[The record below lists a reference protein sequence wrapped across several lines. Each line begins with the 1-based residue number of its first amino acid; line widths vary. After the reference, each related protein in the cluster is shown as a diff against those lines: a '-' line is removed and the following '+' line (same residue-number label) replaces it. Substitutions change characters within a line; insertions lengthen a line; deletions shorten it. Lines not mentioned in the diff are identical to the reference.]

1 MSRPIIHIGYPKT
14 ATTWFQR
21 VFYPLLNDVF
31 NAERDLLSTQL
42 IFPDVFSY
50 SPENTAK
57 LFSEY
62 SRHRR
67 LVICEELL
75 LGGLDIGYG
84 SGEFIAQMANRLK
97 NTFPDAEI
105 VIFIRN
111 QHSVLESAYS
121 HYIKSGGTYS
131 VRKYL
136 GLEGRFKLK
145 FQNHHLFNPAFF
157 NYADVINL
165 YTQLFGR
172 DKVHIFLYEDFR
184 NNPEKFLLN
193 YGEALSLK
201 MPTSVDFGI
210 KENVRL
216 SSISVILL
224 RFLNHFTQRNTLFK
238 NYFTKCP
245 FLYPYLVSLS
255 NSLDKLKFARRK
267 PFRFKDDIHVWIEDY
282 YRDKNRLLAE
292 YLDNKKL
299 KEYKYPI

>member
-14 ATTWFQR
+14 ATTWFQK
-21 VFYPLLNDVF
+21 VFYPSLKDVF
-31 NAERDLLSTQL
+31 YINRDLISDQL

-50 SPENTAK
+50 SPQNTAK
-57 LFSEY
+57 LFSEH
-62 SRHRR
+62 SQHRR

-84 SGEFIAQMANRLK
+84 SGEFISQMANRLK

-165 YTQLFGR
+165 YTDLFGR
-172 DKVHIFLYEDFR
+172 DRIRVFLYEDFR

-193 YGEALSLK
+193 YGEALNLK
-201 MPTSVDFGI
+201 MPNNVDFGI
-210 KENVRL
+210 IENARL
-216 SSISVILL
+216 TRISVILL
-224 RFLNHFTQRNTLFK
+224 RFLNHFTQRNTPFK

-245 FLYPYLVSLS
+245 SLYPYLILLS
-255 NSLDKLKFARRK
+255 NRVDKLKFAQRK
-267 PFRFKDDIHVWIEDY
+267 PFRFNDDIHVWIEDY
-282 YRDKNRLLAE
+282 YKDKNRLLAE
-292 YLDNKKL
+292 YVDIKKL
-299 KEYKYPI
+299 KEYKYPL